1 MTRVYPFSCSLEWE
15 PPSYCSVPPQ
25 CHTST
30 MLLGDTHPI
39 LLIISVVMQAQRCC
53 REHGAVV
60 WSWKGKVAFLPRDFQ
75 YGGTKLSRLSHHTG
89 GATESWSMA
98 DTLVRGFTKRQP
110 LKILASVNEKASFL
124 FCNNVLFRGKWVK
137 MADPTLRGN
146 THFSIIA
153 PYQSS
158 ITHYLDLSCMYE
170 CMYVYIFKGESLT
183 MF

>member
-1 MTRVYPFSCSLEWE
+1 
-15 PPSYCSVPPQ
+15 
-25 CHTST
+25 

-39 LLIISVVMQAQRCC
+39 LLIISVVMRTQRCC

-110 LKILASVNEKASFL
+110 LKLLASVNEKASFL

-153 PYQSS
+153 PLL
-158 ITHYLDLSCMYE
+158 ILHYTLFGFILCVCMYE